1 MDTIIIENLIYSGVH
16 GVYEQEHITPQRFLV
31 ELKMDTETQKA
42 GKSDNLFHTIDY
54 KKIQESVQEIIEGE
68 HHNLVESLA
77 EDIST
82 CILKHKDI
90 QACEVSIKKLDA
102 FDIGLPGVIIR
113 RSQEKAFL
121 LPIQQHESDQLIET
135 IKKDGVAKLHLLS
148 KNTLSRIKE
157 ELTNLPF
164 HNAETYSGPYDIEQ
178 NFSYF
183 RDFSKESILWKLSGE
198 LEQLLTKTNST
209 HPNLF
214 STPLSF
220 NEISAQVYPIHLT
233 GISPHKDESRFKN
246 IIIICVIEGEGEF
259 YVTSNREGDDKNIVT
274 TKPGDILFMRAPGF
288 NHENIRPV
296 HGVQN
301 ITEERISLT
310 LRQEG

>member
-16 GVYEQEHITPQRFLV
+16 GVYEQEHITPQRFLI

-42 GKSDNLFHTIDY
+42 GKSDDLSHTVDY

-77 EDIST
+77 EDISA

-102 FDIGLPGVIIR
+102 FNIGLPGVIIR

-121 LPIQQHESDQLIET
+121 LPVKLHESDQLIET
-135 IKKDGVAKLHLLS
+135 IKKDGIAKLHLLS
-148 KNTLSRIKE
+148 EDALLRITE
-157 ELTNLPF
+157 ELQALNYTD
-164 HNAETYSGPYDIEQ
+164 AEIYSGPFNVEQ
-178 NFSYF
+178 HFTYS
-183 RDFSKESILWKLSGE
+183 RDFPKESILWRLSQE
-198 LEQLLTKTNST
+198 LEQLLTTTNL
-209 HPNLF
+209 NIF

-220 NEISAQVYPIHLT
+220 NEITAQLYPVHTT

-246 IIIICVIEGEGEF
+246 IIVICVIEGEGEF
-259 YVTSNREGDDKNIVT
+259 YVTSDREGNNKNIVI

-288 NHENIRPV
+288 NHENIRPI

-301 ITEERISLT
+301 ITAKRLSLT
-310 LRQEG
+310 LRQEE

>member
-1 MDTIIIENLIYSGVH
+1 M
-16 GVYEQEHITPQRFLV
+16 YEQEHITPQRFLI

-42 GKSDNLFHTIDY
+42 GKSDDLSHTVDY

-77 EDIST
+77 EDISA

-102 FDIGLPGVIIR
+102 FNIGLPGVIIR

-121 LPIQQHESDQLIET
+121 LPVQQHESDQLLDA

-148 KNTLSRIKE
+148 EEALLRITE
-157 ELTNLPF
+157 ELQTLNYTD
-164 HNAETYSGPYDIEQ
+164 AETYSGPFNVEQ
-178 NFSYF
+178 HFTYS
-183 RDFSKESILWKLSGE
+183 RDFPKESILWRLSQE
-198 LEQLLTKTNST
+198 LEQLLTTTNL
-209 HPNLF
+209 NIF

-220 NEISAQVYPIHLT
+220 NEITAQLYPVHTT

-246 IIIICVIEGEGEF
+246 IIVICVIEGEGEF
-259 YVTSNREGDDKNIVT
+259 YVTSNREGNNKNIVI

-288 NHENIRPV
+288 NHENIRPI

-301 ITEERISLT
+301 ITAKRLSLT
-310 LRQEG
+310 LRQEE